1 MFENILY
8 FFFREGGIFQ
18 NPQVYIKCGLWF
30 YACLEYWNTDMKIQY
45 EYLSMLYIMFSFLI
59 FSFSGS
65 PIWFLLC
72 RGKKRTVQQ
81 AKGPPVEVYVYG
93 KFVTGIFHQVMK
105 QQLEAQVKM
114 MENLA
119 ANETEIPFDNGT
131 ETPFENG
138 TENLLENGI
147 QNPLENG
154 IDNPLENGINNL
166 EETIPDVDID
176 GKEGGKFLLR
186 RNTLILL
193 I

>member
-1 MFENILY
+1 ML
-8 FFFREGGIFQ
+8 RAKPLLLMLLGIF
-18 NPQVYIKCGLWF
+18 NP
-30 YACLEYWNTDMKIQY
+30 E
-45 EYLSMLYIMFSFLI
+45 IMFSFLI

-93 KFVTGIFHQVMK
+93 KFVTGIFHQVMAA
-105 QQLEAQVKM
+105 QLEAQAKM
-114 MENLA
+114 LENLA
-119 ANETEIPFDNGT
+119 ANETEIPFDNGA

-147 QNPLENG
+147 QSS
-154 IDNPLENGINNL
+154 LENGINNL

>member
-1 MFENILY
+1 
-8 FFFREGGIFQ
+8 
-18 NPQVYIKCGLWF
+18 
-30 YACLEYWNTDMKIQY
+30 
-45 EYLSMLYIMFSFLI
+45 MFSFLI

-72 RGKKRTVQQ
+72 RAKKRTVQQ
-81 AKGPPVEVYVYG
+81 AKGPPVEVYVDG
-93 KFVTGIFHQVMK
+93 KFVTGIFHQVMAA
-105 QQLEAQVKM
+105 QLEAQAKM
-114 MENLA
+114 LENLA
-119 ANETEIPFDNGT
+119 ANETEIPFDNGA

-147 QNPLENG
+147 QNPLKNG

-186 RNTLILL
+186 RNTLVLL

>member
-1 MFENILY
+1 MWIVVLCMF
-8 FFFREGGIFQ
+8 G
-18 NPQVYIKCGLWF
+18 V
-30 YACLEYWNTDMKIQY
+30 LEYNTDIKIQNKY
-45 EYLSMLYIMFSFLI
+45 RSMLYIMFSFLI

-93 KFVTGIFHQVMK
+93 KFVTGIFHQVMA
-105 QQLEAQVKM
+105 QQLEAQAKM
-114 MENLA
+114 LENLA
-119 ANETEIPFDNGT
+119 ANEADVTNRLRHCDPFDNGT

-154 IDNPLENGINNL
+154 INNPLENGINNL

>member
-1 MFENILY
+1 
-8 FFFREGGIFQ
+8 
-18 NPQVYIKCGLWF
+18 
-30 YACLEYWNTDMKIQY
+30 MKIQY

-154 IDNPLENGINNL
+154 IQNPLQNGIDNPLENGINNL

>member
-1 MFENILY
+1 
-8 FFFREGGIFQ
+8 
-18 NPQVYIKCGLWF
+18 
-30 YACLEYWNTDMKIQY
+30 MKIQY
-45 EYLSMLYIMFSFLI
+45 QYLSMLYIMFSFLI

-93 KFVTGIFHQVMK
+93 KFVTGIFHQVMA
-105 QQLEAQVKM
+105 QQLEAQAKM
-114 MENLA
+114 LENLA
-119 ANETEIPFDNGT
+119 ANDNFDNVIPFDNGT

-147 QNPLENG
+147 QNSLENG

-186 RNTLILL
+186 RNTLVLL

>member
-1 MFENILY
+1 M
-8 FFFREGGIFQ
+8 
-18 NPQVYIKCGLWF
+18 
-30 YACLEYWNTDMKIQY
+30 
-45 EYLSMLYIMFSFLI
+45 
-59 FSFSGS
+59 
-65 PIWFLLC
+65 
-72 RGKKRTVQQ
+72 
-81 AKGPPVEVYVYG
+81 EVYVYG

>member
-1 MFENILY
+1 
-8 FFFREGGIFQ
+8 
-18 NPQVYIKCGLWF
+18 
-30 YACLEYWNTDMKIQY
+30 
-45 EYLSMLYIMFSFLI
+45 MFSFLI

-93 KFVTGIFHQVMK
+93 KFVTGIFHQVMA
-105 QQLEAQVKM
+105 QQLEAQAKM
-114 MENLA
+114 LENLA
-119 ANETEIPFDNGT
+119 ANEAEIPFDNGT

-147 QNPLENG
+147 QAPLENG
-154 IDNPLENGINNL
+154 INNPLEIGINNL
-166 EETIPDVDID
+166 EETIPDVVDID

>member
-1 MFENILY
+1 
-8 FFFREGGIFQ
+8 
-18 NPQVYIKCGLWF
+18 
-30 YACLEYWNTDMKIQY
+30 
-45 EYLSMLYIMFSFLI
+45 MFSFLI

-93 KFVTGIFHQVMK
+93 KFVTGIFHQVMAA
-105 QQLEAQVKM
+105 QLEAQAKM
-114 MENLA
+114 LENLA
-119 ANETEIPFDNGT
+119 ANEAVISFDHGS
-131 ETPFENG
+131 ESPFENG
-138 TENLLENGI
+138 TENLLENGGI

-154 IDNPLENGINNL
+154 FDNPLENGINNL

-186 RNTLILL
+186 RNTLVLL

>member
-1 MFENILY
+1 
-8 FFFREGGIFQ
+8 
-18 NPQVYIKCGLWF
+18 
-30 YACLEYWNTDMKIQY
+30 
-45 EYLSMLYIMFSFLI
+45 MFSFLI

-93 KFVTGIFHQVMK
+93 KFVTGIFHQVMAA
-105 QQLEAQVKM
+105 QLEAQAKM
-114 MENLA
+114 LENLA
-119 ANETEIPFDNGT
+119 ANEAEIPFDNGT

-138 TENLLENGI
+138 NENLLENGI
-147 QNPLENG
+147 QA
-154 IDNPLENGINNL
+154 PLENGINNPLEIGINNL
-166 EETIPDVDID
+166 EETSPGVVDRD

-186 RNTLILL
+186 RDTLILL